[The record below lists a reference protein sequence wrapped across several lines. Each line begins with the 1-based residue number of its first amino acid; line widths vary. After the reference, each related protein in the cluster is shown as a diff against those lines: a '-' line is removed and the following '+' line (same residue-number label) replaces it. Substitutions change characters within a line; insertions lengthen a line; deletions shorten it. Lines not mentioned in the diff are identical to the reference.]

1 MTAKTAKLAFP
12 EAETPED
19 GNTQKNKNTH
29 TTEAPSAPLTA
40 RQRMVVAQRVIDG
53 MPFSKDLSNSQYK
66 SIPIDAMRAAVRK
79 ACIEAGLT
87 HELTAIEYTR
97 EIRGSGTYFY
107 EGRAV
112 MRFTSVDD
120 PEDYIDHPTLGSAMD
135 NGDKGIGKL
144 VTNLIKN
151 AYKETF
157 DIGERGKDDIDAYAN
172 EDIESEA
179 ERIEAIRARRA
190 KNQEAAKQDRF
201 FGDPLSPLR
210 RRVGQLKADPNAAQI
225 VDQYKADFGEL
236 PTWSKE
242 CLEKCIRESEDLVKK
257 VEELDRAHAVKEG
270 SA

>member
-1 MTAKTAKLAFP
+1 MTAADEKKQKKTNT
-12 EAETPED
+12 EAETPEQPVQIPA
-19 GNTQKNKNTH
+19 G
-29 TTEAPSAPLTA
+29 PLTA

-112 MRFTSVDD
+112 MRFVNADD
-120 PEDYIDHPTLGSAMD
+120 PGDAVEHPTLGSAMD

-144 VTNLIKN
+144 MTNLIKN

-172 EDIESEA
+172 EDIEAEA
-179 ERIEAIRARRA
+179 ERIAARRA
-190 KNQEAAKQDRF
+190 QNAAKASQDPF
-201 FGDPLSPLR
+201 FGDALAPLR
-210 RRVGQLKADPNAAQI
+210 REVGRMMADESARPVVERYKAEHGQLPQWTKETLEQCVADCKAA
-225 VDQYKADFGEL
+225 
-236 PTWSKE
+236 
-242 CLEKCIRESEDLVKK
+242 
-257 VEELDRAHAVKEG
+257 KEG
-270 SA
+270 GQ